1 MYFYCKPLISF
12 SVRELGIS
20 VFVSHCY
27 GPAHRLFVV
36 SQIFLTIFEITE
48 SICVKMKMLARVLI
62 LEGKNGTRV

>member
-1 MYFYCKPLISF
+1 MNFAQLPVKKDMYFYCNPLISY

-48 SICVKMKMLARVLI
+48 SICV
-62 LEGKNGTRV
+62 